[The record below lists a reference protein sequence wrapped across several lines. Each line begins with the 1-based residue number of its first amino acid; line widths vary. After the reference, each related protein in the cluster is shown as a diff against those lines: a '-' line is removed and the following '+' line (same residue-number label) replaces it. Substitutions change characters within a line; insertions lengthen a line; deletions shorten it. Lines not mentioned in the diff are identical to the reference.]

1 MKESAPNTPRAVIF
15 DFDGTLVDSME
26 AFADIAAEAMSR
38 HLKIDAATG
47 RRRYLET
54 SGIPFFQQLE
64 LIAPGNPNNATASE
78 EFERRKIEN
87 YFDEPLYH
95 DTAKTLR
102 HLRAQGIKVVVSSNN
117 FQHLVDQFVE
127 RKGIAFDLVLG
138 FQEGFDKGEAHFRQ
152 VERTLGIPREQ
163 MTFVGDSLKD
173 GERARASGVP
183 FIGKEG
189 TFSRQEFRA
198 EFPKARV
205 IRNLGELME
214 LFGKE
219 PG

>member
-1 MKESAPNTPRAVIF
+1 MKPSTNAPAAVIF

-26 AFADIAAEAMSR
+26 AFADIAAGAMER
-38 HLKIDAATG
+38 HLGIDAATG

-64 LIAPGNPNNATASE
+64 LIAPGNPKNAAASE
-78 EFERRKIEN
+78 EFERLKLEN
-87 YFDEPLYH
+87 YFNEPLYH
-95 DTAKTLR
+95 DTAETLR
-102 HLRAQGIKVVVSSNN
+102 HLRAQGVKVVVSSNN

-127 RKGIAFDLVLG
+127 HKGIAFDLVLG

-152 VERTLGIPREQ
+152 VEKTLGIPRER
-163 MTFVGDSLKD
+163 MAFVGDSLKD
-173 GERARASGVP
+173 GERATASGVA

-189 TFSRQEFRA
+189 TFSRREFRA

-205 IRNLGELME
+205 IQNLGELKA
-214 LFGKE
+214 LFGK
-219 PG
+219 GRR